1 MEKKDTFEDGINNAL
16 FEDLDNERWEKWA
29 REEEAK
35 YNQQMICG
43 YKEFL
48 DFLAEEEVANTR
60 KILQAIN
67 DCDRVEFIGYVD
79 GELSVKNNELKITVE
94 VPDRCGFNG
103 KETAKI
109 ECDWQHSDNYGVHQR
124 CDFEDSYYGWMIFP
138 CWDFKRFYCVYYTC

>member
-1 MEKKDTFEDGINNAL
+1 MGFNRINIFDNIEKET
-16 FEDLDNERWEKWA
+16 
-29 REEEAK
+29 AK
-35 YNQQMICG
+35 YNQEQLNG

-48 DFLAEEEVANTR
+48 KFLFEEEVAKKE
-60 KILQAIN
+60 KILEAIN

-103 KETAKI
+103 KKTAKI
-109 ECDWQHSDNYGVHQR
+109 ECDWQHSDNYGVHQH

-138 CWDFKRFYCVYYTC
+138 CWNFKRFYCIYYNC

>member
-1 MEKKDTFEDGINNAL
+1 MGNMDNIEDVINYDDNDAKWQEYIEKET
-16 FEDLDNERWEKWA
+16 
-29 REEEAK
+29 AK
-35 YNQQMICG
+35 YNQEQLNG
-43 YKEFL
+43 YKKFL
-48 DFLAEEEVANTR
+48 KFLFEEEVAKKNR
-60 KILQAIN
+60 ILEAIN

-79 GELSVKNNELKITVE
+79 GELSVKKNELKITVE

-138 CWDFKRFYCVYYTC
+138 CWNFKRFYCVYYTC

>member
-1 MEKKDTFEDGINNAL
+1 MDNIEDVINYDDNDAKWQEYLEKES
-16 FEDLDNERWEKWA
+16 
-29 REEEAK
+29 AK
-35 YNQQMICG
+35 YNQEQLHG

-48 DFLAEEEVANTR
+48 NFLIEEEVAKKE
-60 KILQAIN
+60 KIIEAIIV
-67 DCDRVEFIGYVD
+67 CDRIEFIGYVD

-109 ECDWQHSDNYGVHQR
+109 ECDWQHSDNYGVHKR

-138 CWDFKRFYCVYYTC
+138 CWNFKRFYCVYYTC